1 MIKDAQPEVPAK
13 VVRRISP
20 PFSPNAAMKILLII
34 TSMMMVVT
42 FSCSAF
48 SARPFKVSQITLD
61 FELGR
66 KAIFTLETFAAPAS
80 GKKHNEKPQV
90 VAIQFVFENGS
101 TAMVPKEGLAG
112 IALTDLH
119 LATIE
124 TGFGKGTWFLKSR
137 IENTEEIP
145 NRSADDWVIFAF
157 EGFKYKDRRIER
169 NEKSDSMINLEE
181 FEILDL
187 EPATPDESK
196 SDGGNKP
203 QP

>member
-1 MIKDAQPEVPAK
+1 
-13 VVRRISP
+13 
-20 PFSPNAAMKILLII
+20 MKILLIV
-34 TSMMMVVT
+34 TSMMMVAT

-66 KAIFTLETFAAPAS
+66 KAIFTLETFASPAS
-80 GKKHNEKPQV
+80 GKKHNDKPQV

-101 TAMVPKEGLAG
+101 TAMVSKEGLAG

-119 LATIE
+119 LATIV
-124 TGFGKGTWFLKSR
+124 TGFGEGSWFLKSR

-145 NRSADDWVIFAF
+145 NRSADDWVVFAF
-157 EGFKYKDRRIER
+157 EGFKYKDRRIEQ

-181 FEILDL
+181 SEMLDL
-187 EPATPDESK
+187 EPAPTAESK

-203 QP
+203 QPKSEGHSQ

>member
-1 MIKDAQPEVPAK
+1 
-13 VVRRISP
+13 
-20 PFSPNAAMKILLII
+20 
-34 TSMMMVVT
+34 MMMFTT

-48 SARPFKVSQITLD
+48 SAKPFKVSQITLD

-66 KAIFTLETFAAPAS
+66 KAIFTLNTLTGPAG
-80 GKKHNEKPQV
+80 GKKHYEKPKV

-101 TAMVPKEGLAG
+101 TAMVSKEDLAG

-124 TGFGKGTWFLKSR
+124 AGFGKGTWFLKSR
-137 IENTEEIP
+137 IENTEDIP
-145 NRSADDWVIFAF
+145 NRSADDWVVFAF

-181 FEILDL
+181 SEILDL
-187 EPATPDESK
+187 EPAPFDKSK

-203 QP
+203 QPKSEEQSR

>member
-1 MIKDAQPEVPAK
+1 
-13 VVRRISP
+13 
-20 PFSPNAAMKILLII
+20 
-34 TSMMMVVT
+34 MMVAT

-66 KAIFTLETFAAPAS
+66 KAIFTLETFTAPAS

-101 TAMVPKEGLAG
+101 TAMVFKEDLAG
-112 IALTDLH
+112 ITLTDLH

-124 TGFGKGTWFLKSR
+124 TGFGEGSWFLKTR

-145 NRSADDWVIFAF
+145 NRSADDWVVFAF
-157 EGFKYKDRRIER
+157 EGFKYKDRRVER
-169 NEKSDSMINLEE
+169 NEKGDSMIELEGS
-181 FEILDL
+181 EILDL
-187 EPATPDESK
+187 VPATPDESK
-196 SDGGNKP
+196 SEGGNKP
-203 QP
+203 KPESKPAAR